1 MSTTD
6 ATTDLG
12 SNGLGAE
19 PNISV
24 DLGLQ
29 EAQALRA
36 WLLKASVDG
45 ATSLDDPL
53 VDAALTKLGRAVDTA
68 AAIENVRRELEQ
80 AGLDVDRLSDED
92 VRDLG
97 RRISDAAGPAFRA

>member
-6 ATTDLG
+6 ITTDLE

-97 RRISDAAGPAFRA
+97 RRISDAAGPAFRG